1 MTALAQHYEF
11 SVAEYEQMIAAGIF
25 AEDARIELV
34 GGEIVTISPM
44 GDRHVGCVNLT
55 ADLLADTV
63 RHVAIISVQNPIRLS
78 AKSMPQP
85 DIALIRREANIRV
98 VPNAADVLI
107 VIEVADTSRDF
118 DRNEKFPRY
127 GAAGI
132 PEAWLFDLVA
142 ERIECHTEPGP
153 HDYRQVAVAGRG
165 ETLTST
171 IVPGLTFAT
180 DALLA

>member
-1 MTALAQHYEF
+1 
-11 SVAEYEQMIAAGIF
+11 
-25 AEDARIELV
+25 
-34 GGEIVTISPM
+34 
-44 GDRHVGCVNLT
+44 
-55 ADLLADTV
+55 
-63 RHVAIISVQNPIRLS
+63 
-78 AKSMPQP
+78 
-85 DIALIRREANIRV
+85 
-98 VPNAADVLI
+98 
-107 VIEVADTSRDF
+107 IEVADTSRDF